1 MSHEAEAL
9 FVILFYVILV
19 SIVLLFGIVVLFL
32 IDIRRRQSQNEEKQ
46 EFTKLMIEL
55 YEIEKEKNQKI
66 DEGGFGT

>member
-19 SIVLLFGIVVLFL
+19 SIVALFGIVVLFL
-32 IDIRRRQSQNEEKQ
+32 IDIRRSKQNDEEKQ

-55 YEIEKEKNQKI
+55 YEIERQKNQKTE
-66 DEGGFGT
+66 EGGFGT